1 MRQAILHYAVVL
13 VVFLAIDS
21 IWLSTAGRTIYMTE
35 IGQLL
40 RDRPNFVV
48 AFVFYA
54 LYAFGLLV
62 FVVQPALSETAYARA
77 LLHGGLFGLVAYAT
91 YDLTNLATLKG
102 FTTKIAMIDLAWG
115 TVLSAAVSVAS
126 VWLIRLLKI

>member
-1 MRQAILHYAVVL
+1 MRQAFLHYAVVL

-62 FVVQPALSETAYARA
+62 FVVQPALSESGYSRA
-77 LLHGGLFGLVAYAT
+77 VVYGGFFGLVAYAT
-91 YDLTNLATLKG
+91 YDMTNLATLKG
-102 FTTKIAMIDLAWG
+102 FTAKIAMIDLAWG

-126 VWLIRLLKI
+126 VWVVRFLKI